1 MKMICKRGLCLLLT
15 VILTAGLLSALTIGA
30 SALSLALANA
40 ERRMDRASP
49 ALAASLKLRLQSESS
64 RVETL
69 SERLRLLSPYGV
81 LERGYSLTTAS
92 DGSVVRDAASLRK
105 GDRLVT
111 RLAKG
116 SVESE
121 VVASQT

>member
-1 MKMICKRGLCLLLT
+1 MKPAEIANMMMA
-15 VILTAGLLSALTIGA
+15 VPALA

-121 VVASQT
+121 VVASPT